1 MSKKL
6 ILSLLILWC
15 YRFLPAQSAALSG
28 FPRHFTPQEVGKRLA
43 YHFVDGRHD
52 LYAAKYIHYAE
63 VCTWNGAL
71 DYAVKARDQKLIR
84 LLQDKFEPF

>member
-52 LYAAKYIHYAE
+52 LYAAKYTLCRSMHLERCARLRGE
-63 VCTWNGAL
+63 SQRS
-71 DYAVKARDQKLIR
+71 KADQVVTG
-84 LLQDKFEPF
+84 